1 MKKVL
6 VTMAALGLVA
16 GVASTASAVEWK
28 MSGKYMVEGAYL
40 SDARGIGVDVTE
52 ASGESTPSDAYW
64 LHTFAISPTIKV
76 NDKISM
82 SSVIRLA
89 DDTFWGTQ
97 ANGDTEGYNM
107 ADANTNN
114 NNNVYVHQLYMD
126 YASEIGKI
134 RIGRTPAGT
143 YGTDFMD
150 FDKRANR
157 VVWFPS
163 FLGKPW
169 SAVLYL
175 EKVKDEFQETTAA
188 SDTDNDKYVAR
199 LFYKTDSLNSGIEY
213 AFANNQTDNTADD
226 VKQNVAVYGKYKM
239 DNFFLNG
246 ELIHYFG
253 SKDYDHA
260 LVATADQDYDSWAGM
275 LQVGG
280 KFAALTPSLLYFYAQ
295 GQELNENDIENALGT
310 TGTGDLFEPLY
321 ILTGRHTGMLNN
333 DLFRDNYT
341 GNMSTAGVHA
351 VVAAADYAVS
361 NRLTLHGAIGYAEAD
376 EERIAGQDD
385 EYGWEYNIGAAYKLL
400 DNLTYEAHFG
410 YLDTGDFFK
419 STAALNDSE
428 TENIFVLS
436 HSLTMTF

>member
-134 RIGRTPAGT
+134 RIGRTPAGA